1 MRTLATLRYLCLIY
15 AAICFLPGVAGA
27 ANQPDSNQPG
37 AESSPQVR
45 LLKDSGPP
53 WNKIAKEMS
62 SKPILSLD
70 PQGHNASIRDVIFS
84 PDDKYLITA
93 SRDKTIRVWDLST
106 GKTVKTIR
114 GQIGWGNL
122 GMLYAAALS
131 PDGRTLAVSGFLREP
146 DRKSHVIRIHDLE
159 TGEIVKLLK
168 GHSQPVCDL
177 DFSPDGRYLVSG
189 GFDQTVI
196 VWDVE
201 AGYELMSLKD
211 PKDTVYAVK
220 FSPDGARVAAADDD
234 RNVYLWQVPDGRL
247 IKKMSGHTDR
257 VRAVDFTSD
266 GRYIISAG
274 YDKHIKMW
282 DGATGEFIKTLAV
295 QELQPRTMDVSPD
308 GSMLVTSSFT
318 APYDSYVYEIPSG
331 RLLHRFTRH
340 NNSSLALCFSH
351 DSKYIASSG
360 GDTNPAFIWE
370 PETGEVVQ
378 QLEGIGRWV
387 FAVAFS
393 PDGSQLAVGQTQRF
407 NDRFDRGPLE
417 KIIRLKDGN
426 DWHVS
431 FGGRVVDPNGFIRC
445 GDTFGPYQ
453 LKAEK
458 GGPYNYANAVLTLYK
473 NRKPAIQIE
482 RDDGTGYEHRVYT
495 FTPKG
500 DAFIS
505 GGNHGHLR
513 AYDTETGEV
522 LTQFVGHETT
532 VWTIAVSEDGK
543 FLASGSTDQ
552 TVRIWDLTAMRDNPL
567 TYPLLSIFIAD
578 NDEFVA
584 WTPEGYYTCS
594 LKGDRY
600 FGWHVNKGS
609 DQQADFYPAERFIER
624 FYRPDIISAALAG
637 TAPSTDFMET
647 PGQKKDEP
655 PVEIEK
661 ILPPKPFFLQPAQ
674 NFLETTEPT
683 IDIRAGAKSISDE
696 PIKSLKLMINGQPV
710 ASETGRGMDTILES
724 KVELLPGENVITL
737 IAEGT
742 SARSNPVEI
751 KIVRKG
757 ETQSKDLYKPDLYIL
772 SVGVSEYLDPRMNLN
787 LAHIDAQAVA
797 DFFKKQEGKLYS
809 KVHVKLLVNEQATRD
824 NILDGMD
831 WLLQEA
837 TQRDVAMLFVA
848 GHGMNDDR
856 GSYYFLGH
864 DAELERLRRTGV
876 EWFHFKDILT
886 ALPSKTI
893 LLADTCHSG
902 FITGSHRRS
911 PNDMTSALKDLVAAG
926 TGIVVMSAATGLEA
940 SKENADWGHGAF
952 TKALLQGFAGEAD
965 YDKNKTVDIKEID
978 LFVTHR
984 VKELTKGTQHPATEI
999 PSSLPNFPIVAR

>member
-1 MRTLATLRYLCLIY
+1 MQGMARIRIFYLII
-15 AAICFLPGVAGA
+15 AISWVLPGTAAAGPK
-27 ANQPDSNQPG
+27 PDTNMPE
-37 AESSPQVR
+37 ESPKAQVQI
-45 LLKDSGPP
+45 LQDTNPP
-53 WNKIAKEMS
+53 WNQIAREIS
-62 SKPILSLD
+62 GKPTLCLD
-70 PQGHNASIRDVIFS
+70 PQGHYATVREVIFT

-106 GKTVKTIR
+106 GRTVKTIR
-114 GQIGWGNL
+114 GQIGWGSL
-122 GMLYAAALS
+122 GKIYAAALS

-159 TGEIVKLLK
+159 TGEIIKLLK
-168 GHSQPVCDL
+168 GHTQPVCDL
-177 DFSPDGRYLVSG
+177 DFSPDGRYIASG
-189 GFDQTVI
+189 GFDEAVRI
-196 VWDVE
+196 WDVE
-201 AGYELMSLKD
+201 AGQEVLKLQE
-211 PKDTVYAVK
+211 PTDTIYSVQ
-220 FSPDGARVAAADDD
+220 FSPHGTHVAAANDDK
-234 RNVYLWQVPDGRL
+234 NIYLWRLSDGKL
-247 IKKMSGHTDR
+247 IKRMSGHKDR
-257 VRAVDFTSD
+257 VRAVDFTPD
-266 GRYIISAG
+266 GRHIISAG
-274 YDKHIKMW
+274 YDKRINLW
-282 DGATGEFIKTLAV
+282 NATTGEFIKTLAV
-295 QELQPRTMDVSPD
+295 QDLRPRTLAISPD
-308 GSMLVTSSFT
+308 GTKMATTTFSE
-318 APYDSYVYEIPSG
+318 PYDCTVFDIASG
-331 RLLHRFTRH
+331 RVITVFKRH
-340 NNSSLALCFSH
+340 NNSSLSVCFSN

-360 GDTNPAFIWE
+360 GDTNPTFVWE
-370 PETGEVVQ
+370 PESGEVVQ
-378 QLEGIGRWV
+378 QLQGIGRWV

-393 PDGSQLAVGQTQRF
+393 SDGSKLAIGQTNVF
-407 NDRFDRGPLE
+407 NGRFDRGPLE
-417 KIIRLKDGN
+417 RIIRLKDGN

-431 FGGRVVDPNGFIRC
+431 FGGKVVDPREFIRC
-445 GDTFGPYQ
+445 TGTHGSYR

-458 GGPYNYANAVLTLYK
+458 GGEFNAGSALLTMLKNGKPLYK
-473 NRKPAIQIE
+473 IE
-482 RDDGTGYEHRVYT
+482 RDSATGYEHRVYT

-513 AYDTETGEV
+513 AYDAETGEA
-522 LTQFVGHETT
+522 LTHFIGHETT
-532 VWTIAVSEDGK
+532 VWAIAISEDGRY
-543 FLASGSTDQ
+543 LASGSTDQ
-552 TVRIWDLTAMRDNPL
+552 TVRIWDLTAMRNNPL
-567 TYPLLSIFIAD
+567 TYPLVSIFMAD

-584 WTPEGYYTCS
+584 WTPDGYYTCS

-609 DQQADFYPAERFIER
+609 EYQADFYPAERFIER
-624 FYRPDIISAALAG
+624 FYRPDIIASTLAG
-637 TAPSTDFMET
+637 NAPTTDFMET
-647 PGQKKDEP
+647 PGTEKVEP
-655 PVEIEK
+655 PLEIEK

-696 PIKSLKLMINGQPV
+696 PIRSLKLMINGQPV
-710 ASETGRGMDTILES
+710 ASETGRGMDTILQS
-724 KVELLPGENVITL
+724 KVELSPGENVITL
-737 IAEGT
+737 IADSA

-751 KIVRKG
+751 KVVRKG
-757 ETQSKDLYKPDLYIL
+757 ETKQKDLYKPELYVL
-772 SVGVSEYLDPRMNLN
+772 SIGVSEYLDPRMNLN
-787 LAHIDAQAVA
+787 LAHIDAQSVA
-797 DFFKKQEGKLYS
+797 DFFKNQEDKLYK
-809 KVHVKLLVNEQATRD
+809 KVHLKLLVNDEATRD

-837 TQRDVAMLFVA
+837 TQRDVAILFVA

-864 DAELERLRRTGV
+864 DAEIDRLRRTGV

-911 PNDMTSALKDLVAAG
+911 VNDMTSALKDLVAAG

-952 TKALLQGFAGEAD
+952 TKALLEGLKGEAD